1 MNPSP
6 DDAFDVNQP
15 LPASGVL
22 LGIDYGTRRIGIS
35 VSDMYQQ
42 FSSPLHNYQ
51 RQNAQA
57 DQRFFR
63 RLVEEY
69 RPVGLVVGL
78 PIHLSGDESE
88 KSREARSFAG
98 WLSDVLSL
106 PVALQDERF
115 STAQAAH
122 FLADAELTRRQRKER
137 LDKLAAQVL
146 LQAYLDSRR
155 RPSAAAGESEHT

>member
-1 MNPSP
+1 MNQSAPHSS
-6 DDAFDVNQP
+6 AENQP
-15 LPASGVL
+15 LPAAGVL
-22 LGIDYGTRRIGIS
+22 LGIDYGTRRVGVS

-42 FSSPLHNYQ
+42 YSSPLHNYQ
-51 RQNAQA
+51 RQGPEA
-57 DQRFFR
+57 DRRFFV
-63 RLVEEY
+63 RLTEEY

-88 KSREARSFAG
+88 KSREARAFAN

-115 STAQAAH
+115 STAQAEY
-122 FLADAELTRRQRKER
+122 FLAGAELSRKQRKGR

-146 LQAYLDSRR
+146 LQAFLDSRR
-155 RPSAAAGESEHT
+155 RQSAAVSDREMP

>member
-1 MNPSP
+1 MSPSP
-6 DDAFDVNQP
+6 EDTSDENPP

-22 LGIDYGTRRIGIS
+22 LGIDYGTRRVGVS

-57 DQRFFR
+57 DQRFFL
-63 RLVEEY
+63 RLIEEY
-69 RPVGLVVGL
+69 RPVGIVVGL

-88 KSREARSFAG
+88 KSREARFFAR
-98 WLSDVLSL
+98 WLARVLSL

-115 STAQAAH
+115 STAQAVH
-122 FLADAELTRRQRKER
+122 FLADAELTKRQRKER

-155 RPSAAAGESEHT
+155 RPSAAAGEPEHT